1 MCHRET
7 PKHQSGTRGGQ
18 QETTSIPSY
27 TTMTGHEK
35 PAFRQSISPLK
46 PKKKVMGNAGTVFLL
61 QVATQVSFLM
71 DSVDPVLFCRD
82 GELCEEHTY
91 QSDTDNSY
99 LTISDTDNGYLTISD
114 TDNSYLNISDT
125 DNSYLTLSDTDN
137 SYLTISDTDNSY
149 LTVSII
155 LITAISLS
163 LILIT
168 AISLSLILITAISL
182 SLILITAISL
192 SLILITA
199 SLTISDT
206 DNS

>member
-99 LTISDTDNGYLTISD
+99 LTISDTDN
-114 TDNSYLNISDT
+114 
-125 DNSYLTLSDTDN
+125 
-137 SYLTISDTDNSY
+137 SY

-168 AISLSLILITAISL
+168 AISLSLILITA
-182 SLILITAISL
+182 
-192 SLILITA
+192 

-206 DNS
+206 AFSV